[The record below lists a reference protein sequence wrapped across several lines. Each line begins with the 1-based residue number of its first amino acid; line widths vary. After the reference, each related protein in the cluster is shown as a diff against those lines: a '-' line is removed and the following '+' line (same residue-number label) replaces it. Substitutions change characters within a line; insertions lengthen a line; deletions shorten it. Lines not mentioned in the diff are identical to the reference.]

1 MNDDELWA
9 VIDAQRAR
17 TVRLLQDLK
26 PADWELAS
34 LCDGWRVRDVAA
46 HLTMQQMT
54 LGDALMALLRHPGG
68 MNHVNHANAVSAA
81 NRPTEELIA
90 EIGGMIGSR
99 RHNVGVTPRDT
110 LIDIIVHGQDI
121 AIPLRRR
128 LDVPTEAAAIAATQ
142 VWSSQDSRKGRL
154 LSRVFRPVPYRSYR
168 LIATDTE
175 WAVGDGPEI
184 RGPILAI
191 LLLLTGRTAGY
202 TELAGPGAAALAA
215 TLGLARI

>member
-1 MNDDELWA
+1 MNEDELWA
-9 VIDAQRAR
+9 AIDAQRVR
-17 TVRLLQDLK
+17 TVRLLQDLT

-54 LGDALMALLRHPGG
+54 LGDALKALFRHPGG

-110 LIDIIVHGQDI
+110 LIDI
-121 AIPLRRR
+121 
-128 LDVPTEAAAIAATQ
+128 
-142 VWSSQDSRKGRL
+142 SSSTARTSPSRSDGGWTSQPRPRPSPRHRCGR
-154 LSRVFRPVPYRSYR
+154 
-168 LIATDTE
+168 A
-175 WAVGDGPEI
+175 
-184 RGPILAI
+184 
-191 LLLLTGRTAGY
+191 RTAGRDDSC
-202 TELAGPGAAALAA
+202 
-215 TLGLARI
+215 LGCSARCPTVRTN